1 LESRFE
7 VQIFKSS
14 LEINISKQFE
24 IITSQQYFKIIFL
37 SSIFIPL
44 LFELIGGIPA
54 AGNDNI
60 KIAIAGVGNCASSL
74 LQGREYYRKKREKGG
89 VLYPPS
95 ACFMKHPPEQYSDAE
110 AYRMTEEF
118 IAGNP

>member
-1 LESRFE
+1 MFE
-7 VQIFKSS
+7 NHYFIAVFQSDV
-14 LEINISKQFE
+14 LKQYLYYYYYE
-24 IITSQQYFKIIFL
+24 PIR
-37 SSIFIPL
+37 
-44 LFELIGGIPA
+44 GIPA